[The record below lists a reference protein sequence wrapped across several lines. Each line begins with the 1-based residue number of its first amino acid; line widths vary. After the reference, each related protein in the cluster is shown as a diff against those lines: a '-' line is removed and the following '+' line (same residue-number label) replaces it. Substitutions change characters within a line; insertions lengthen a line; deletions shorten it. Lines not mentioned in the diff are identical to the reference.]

1 MKHMK
6 VLNANGK
13 TNDMAAKQAKRWFKM
28 NPNRKIVNMKVSPT
42 YFITFKREDVVK

>member
-13 TNDMAAKQAKRWFKM
+13 TNELVAKQAKRWFKM
-28 NPNRKIVNMKVSPT
+28 NPNRKVVSMKVSQT
-42 YFITFKREDVVK
+42 NFITFKREDIVK